1 MIFYGYAND
10 CCVTLLFQLAKQF
23 GFKYETEL
31 DGECILHLYA
41 KGRHIK
47 KDWGRSRNQHK
58 GARTS
63 PQPYTL
69 ALFCGINVSSQTVK
83 KPFLLYSVQ

>member
-41 KGRHIK
+41 KGRHMK
-47 KDWGRSRNQHK
+47 KTGGLSRNQHK

-63 PQPYTL
+63 HNLTHWRNFL
-69 ALFCGINVSSQTVK
+69 AINVSLQTVK